1 MGGLGEAVSIRLND
15 AGHRVVVTYSPNN
28 TGADRWLTEMHA
40 AGRAFHAYPVD
51 VADHDS
57 CQQCIEKIVRD
68 VGPVDSLVNN
78 AGIEG
83 HNVPTHEL
91 TLAQWQR
98 VQDVNVNGVFLCTRA
113 AIPHID
119 AAGGGSIVNL
129 SSMYGIV
136 GGPDVP
142 AYHASKAAVRM
153 MAKVD
158 AMLYA
163 AKNIRAN
170 SVHPGYIRTPMLEEA
185 FRQMG
190 QDPDRAFEY
199 MQTNVPMAKIG
210 SPRDIAAGILYL
222 VSPAGRYVTGAELVI
237 DGGFTAR

>member
-1 MGGLGEAVSIRLND
+1 
-15 AGHRVVVTYSPNN
+15 
-28 TGADRWLTEMHA
+28 
-40 AGRAFHAYPVD
+40 
-51 VADHDS
+51 
-57 CQQCIEKIVRD
+57 
-68 VGPVDSLVNN
+68 
-78 AGIEG
+78 
-83 HNVPTHEL
+83 
-91 TLAQWQR
+91 
-98 VQDVNVNGVFLCTRA
+98 
-113 AIPHID
+113 
-119 AAGGGSIVNL
+119 
-129 SSMYGIV
+129 MYGIV

-153 MAKVD
+153 VAKVD